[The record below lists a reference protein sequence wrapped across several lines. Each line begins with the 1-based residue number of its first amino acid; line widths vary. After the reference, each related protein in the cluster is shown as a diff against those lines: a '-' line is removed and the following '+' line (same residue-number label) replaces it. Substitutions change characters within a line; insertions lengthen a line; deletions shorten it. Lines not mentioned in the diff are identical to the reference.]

1 MRYFFEKLK
10 GSVVKRVGTK
20 KYRILF
26 VSQYFWPE
34 TFIINDLV
42 RKLVEQGHD
51 VTIATAK
58 PNYPGGD
65 VFDGYRAWGIE
76 RERFAGSVDVIRVP
90 LWPRGRGGSKNL
102 VLNYLSFVAAG
113 LLLLPWLLRGRK
125 FDSIVVFA
133 MSPITQVI
141 PAIPLKWLKRA
152 HLAAWVQDLWPESL
166 AATGFVRNPFALRV
180 VGWGVRGIYA
190 CCDTL
195 LLQSRAFFEPVAR
208 YASRSKLVYYP
219 NSIALPSEK
228 AESVE
233 IPPQLIEELRENFCV
248 VFAGNIGIAQSIE
261 TVVEAAALLRQH
273 STLKFVLVGSGSRLG
288 WVKERKEALG
298 LDNLVLAGRFP
309 MESMPE
315 IFEHSSALLVSLRD
329 EEIFSYTIPSKVQA
343 YLAAGKPIIASL
355 RGEGARVIEEAG
367 AGKTCEPENA
377 MSLAERV
384 LELMSLSPAEREEM
398 GSAGL
403 SYFNEHFDMDHQ
415 ARCLVEILASRA
427 DI

>member
-1 MRYFFEKLK
+1 M
-10 GSVVKRVGTK
+10 KRVGAK
-20 KYRILF
+20 KIRILF

-42 RKLVEQGHD
+42 RKLTEQGHD
-51 VTIATAK
+51 VTVATAK
-58 PNYPGGD
+58 PNYPSGD
-65 VFDGYRAWGIE
+65 VFDGYKAWGVK
-76 RERFAGSVDVIRVP
+76 RERFAENVDVIRVP

-102 VLNYLSFVAAG
+102 FLNYLSFVAAG

-141 PAIPLKWLKRA
+141 PAIPLKMLKRA

-166 AATGFVRNPFALRV
+166 AATGFVRNPQALRV
-180 VGWGVRGIYA
+180 VGWMVRGIYA

-195 LLQSRAFFEPVAR
+195 LLQSHAFFDPVAR

-219 NSIALPSEK
+219 NSIAIPSEN
-228 AESVE
+228 AIQPEV
-233 IPPQLIEELRENFCV
+233 PAQLIEVLRENFCV

-261 TVVEAAALLRQH
+261 TVVETAELLRQH
-273 STLKFVLVGSGSRLG
+273 SNLKFVLVGSGSRLE
-288 WVKERKEALG
+288 WVKERKNQLG
-298 LDNLVLAGRFP
+298 LDNVVLAGRFP
-309 MESMPE
+309 MEAMPQ
-315 IFEHSSALLVSLRD
+315 IFEHSSALLVSLKD

-367 AGKTCEPENA
+367 AGKVCEPESA
-377 MSLAERV
+377 RSLADSI
-384 LELMSLSPAEREEM
+384 LSLMSLSPSEREEM
-398 GSAGL
+398 GSAGQR
-403 SYFNEHFDMDHQ
+403 YFNENFDMDRQ
-415 ARCLVEILASRA
+415 AERLVEILASRA
-427 DI
+427 PI

>member
-1 MRYFFEKLK
+1 MMVYKMK
-10 GSVVKRVGTK
+10 
-20 KYRILF
+20 ILLL
-26 VSQYFWPE
+26 SQYFWPE

-42 RKLVEQGHD
+42 RKLTEQGHE
-51 VTIATAK
+51 VVVATAK

-65 VFDGYRAWGIE
+65 VFEGYKAWGIQ
-76 RERFAGSVDVIRVP
+76 REQFAESVDVIRVP

-102 VLNYLSFVAAG
+102 ILNYLSFVITG
-113 LLLLPWLLRGRK
+113 FFLLPWLLRGRK

-152 HLAAWVQDLWPESL
+152 HLAAWIQDLWPESL
-166 AATGFVRNPFALRV
+166 AATGFVRNPLMLRM
-180 VGWGVRGIYA
+180 VGWMVKGIYA

-195 LLQSRAFFEPVAR
+195 LLQSYAFFDPVAR

-219 NSIALPSEK
+219 NSIELPSDN
-228 AESVE
+228 AAQPE
-233 IPPQLIEELRENFCV
+233 IPRQLIDELKENFCV

-261 TVVEAAALLRQH
+261 TVVEAAELLRQH
-273 STLKFVLVGSGSRLG
+273 SKLKFVLVGSGSRFE
-288 WVKERKEALG
+288 WVKERKAALG

-309 MESMPE
+309 MDAMPQ

-367 AGKTCEPENA
+367 AGKACEPENA
-377 MSLAERV
+377 NALVESILT
-384 LELMSLSPAEREEM
+384 LMSLSPAERQKM
-398 GSAGL
+398 GSAGRL
-403 SYFNEHFDMDHQ
+403 YFNEHFDMGRQ
-415 ARCLVEILASRA
+415 AERLIEILASRSE
-427 DI
+427 I